1 MVCNYDSN
9 YTEPLLGFQNPGT
22 LWGGRQNVHNI
33 FCTYI
38 SFLNTQIPVFDDV
51 KFQLALL
58 LEVVDN
64 APMSLR
70 AFTRPYLSFYHG
82 LKKIW
87 KNSLKK
93 ILSYTS
99 KITRKFLKIFLRFYP
114 FFSNQLSLK
123 AVLRHCFTLLSW
135 LRC

>member
-1 MVCNYDSN
+1 MVCNYDSK

-22 LWGGRQNVHNI
+22 LWGGRQNVHNR

-38 SFLNTQIPVFDDV
+38 SFLKTQIPAFDDV

-58 LEVVDN
+58 LEVVDS
-64 APMSLR
+64 APMSLQ

-87 KNSLKK
+87 KNLLKK
-93 ILSYTS
+93 ILPYTS
-99 KITRKFLKIFLRFYP
+99 KITRMKIFLTCYP
-114 FFSNQLSLK
+114 LFLNWLSLK